1 MSVRTRMCKGQ
12 TEKGRA
18 GGKYICTGDRV
29 LAGLRTT
36 RAPNSGINKATAC
49 ATLSHENPEF

>member
-1 MSVRTRMCKGQ
+1 MCKGQ